1 MGPHS
6 VQGFV
11 RSTNTICRAQV
22 TPMGIEIGQI
32 EKSLPPV
39 LKVPSARQEIRR
51 LNQGMSVKIV
61 VLDDDPTGCQTV
73 HNITVLTNWEP
84 QILQEA
90 LCQSDLF
97 FVLTNSRA
105 FPEREAVAMNRQI
118 VERLLEFADLK
129 TLRIVSRSDSTL
141 RGHFAGET
149 GLLLD
154 LLGPFDGVLIV
165 PYFKAGGRLTLNNT
179 HYVLQEE
186 ELVEAHNTEYAR
198 DPVFGFKSSYL
209 PAWVEEKARGFW
221 RNEDVTAIS
230 LDDIRL
236 GGPDRVCQKLK
247 AVRNAQPVI
256 INALCDEDL
265 EVAVLGLCR
274 AEAQGKRFLYRTAA
288 SFVKIRAGMQDVQ
301 LYTPPKG
308 QAKGLVIVGSYVEKT
323 TEQVNYLTRRANV
336 HELAVR
342 ISKVLNDTGWV
353 PAERGPS
360 TYLTGLTKA
369 ADDAL
374 AEGKS
379 VVAYTDREYA
389 LSGDDEAQLGAA
401 KRISN
406 FLCDVV
412 AEIRH
417 APDYIIAKG
426 GITSYDV
433 AKKGLG
439 VKRALVLGQ
448 ILPGVPI
455 WQLGDES
462 KYPGLLYVVFPGNV
476 GSEKSLYEAY
486 TKFSGAL
493 D

>member
-1 MGPHS
+1 
-6 VQGFV
+6 
-11 RSTNTICRAQV
+11 
-22 TPMGIEIGQI
+22 MGIEMGQV

-39 LKVPSARQEIRR
+39 LKTPSARQEIRR

-118 VERLLEFADLK
+118 VERLLEFADRK

-209 PAWVEEKARGFW
+209 PAWVEEKSRGFW
-221 RNEDVTAIS
+221 RKEDVAAIS

-247 AVRNAQPVI
+247 TVTNAQPVI

-265 EVAVLGLCR
+265 EVAVRGLCQ

-288 SFVKIRAGMQDVQ
+288 SFVKIRMGMQDAP
-301 LYTPPKG
+301 LYTPPRS

-323 TEQVNYLTRRANV
+323 TEQVNYLTRRANI

-342 ISKVLNDTGWV
+342 ISQVMSDT
-353 PAERGPS
+353 RS
-360 TYLTGLTKA
+360 TYLTGLAKA
-369 ADDAL
+369 ADNML
-374 AEGKS
+374 AKGKS

-389 LSGDDEAQLGAA
+389 LSGDDEAQLGTA

-412 AEIRH
+412 AEIRN

-476 GSEKSLYEAY
+476 GSEKSLHEAY